1 MDSRFQTDAPATTV
15 AAMST
20 AVPHKVVPRRYPGR
34 WIAAGLG
41 LAIAAVFL
49 VNVFTNPRFGW
60 DVVWAYLRDVQIGR
74 GIWTTLWLTVVCM
87 AVGIV
92 LAIILAVMRLSDNP
106 ILSTIAFGYVSF
118 FRGTPVLVQLLFWFN
133 LAALYPEL
141 TFGIPGIH
149 LNANQ
154 LITPTMA
161 AVLGLG
167 LNEAAYMSEI
177 VRAGI
182 LSVDHGQSEAATALG
197 LTRLQTM
204 RRVVL
209 PQAMRVIIPP
219 TGNETIGM
227 LKTTSLVSVL
237 AVPDLLYS
245 SQLIYAKNFETIPL
259 LLVAT
264 IWYLVVTSILSVGQ
278 YYLEQRFSRGG
289 RTVQM
294 ARLDRAL
301 RQFALRKRTA

>member
-294 ARLDRAL
+294 SRLDRAL
-301 RQFALRKRTA
+301 RRFARQERTA